1 MATITKVDL
10 TIDSVT
16 VKISGF
22 SQDISYAHIDLRK
35 DGAQTSTETQVSY
48 DVASGFETTFYNL
61 ERGGQGYR
69 IKAYLYDAA
78 GTNLDQ
84 TNELTIHTGFEI
96 TIDANGGTGSF
107 YDTAAYNS
115 VYTLPSDGFWK
126 YSSKLLGYST
136 SPDATAAQFNVGM
149 GIRMYQNWNLYCVW
163 QEVTYTLSY
172 YNTSGSST
180 PWMQETFPYDA
191 NGPYIT
197 VTTDIPERTGYRF
210 VNWEIFQGYGT
221 SLGYVEPGGT
231 IQVGNSNASAIAQWA
246 ALQRH
251 TVTYNANGGYPTP
264 ATQTA
269 YDYED
274 VIVSETIPTR
284 SGYTAS
290 VWWAVDNAGG
300 APFGIAPGSSFNVQ
314 TFDWTLYAEWY
325 KYEIAVVAAD
335 NVASVSKDVTGL
347 PYIFYDGTTQIT
359 ATVSCTLE
367 TEAGST
373 IEFDGWYDSNGQKVS
388 SSQTYT
394 FSDIT
399 APITLIAKATKTAG
413 STFTISYL
421 HGVHGSGEN
430 QTQQKTSGTAVTL
443 KGAIFTREG
452 YTQTGWSTVDGG
464 AKSYALGGQYTQDAD
479 LTLYPFWS
487 PNAIDPSKTYT
498 VTYSPGLDGT
508 GSEKTDTKVKDVPL
522 SLEGALFTKNGYAQ
536 SAWATS
542 AGGEAAYS
550 LGGLYTEN
558 AEITLYPVWGA
569 QQPLQPDI
577 VTDGEWR
584 VKDYMSQLRT
594 PFTKLCRLRFLQ
606 PDGSTAFAIDNNP
619 QSRRSGAFIQDGTI
633 TCNLQNGQRRTANVT
648 LSNIDAEY
656 DYNINNIW
664 FGQQIAIDEGL
675 VLSNGY
681 EYYIQQGVF
690 YIMEPQETL
699 NPNLRTISL
708 PLVDKWAYLDG
719 SLFGRLEATYEVPVG
734 TNIFQPVAA
743 ILQLDRGNG
752 YMIDQVPPVFTSYY
766 KGKTQALPDGTTANL
781 TDSPYTL
788 RVDSDDGT
796 LADVCLGMAEMVNAW
811 IGYDQ
816 TGALRV
822 DPSQDDII
830 DTNKPVL
837 WRFSQDE
844 AQLIGATYT
853 IKNSEVFNDY
863 IVLGEK
869 QDDNPQA
876 AGRAQ
881 NLDPTSD
888 TNFNII
894 GRKTYRETAS
904 GYYTTTQCRDLAEWK
919 LKRATVLQ
927 KAVSISCIQMMHIS
941 ENNLV
946 EIVRT
951 DKPGSPVERHL
962 IQGYTRPLATNG
974 TMTINAVSVA
984 DFPNATITSWPE

>member
-1 MATITKVDL
+1 MATITKVNL
-10 TIDSVT
+10 TVDSVT

-35 DGAQTSTETQVSY
+35 DGSQTSTETQVSY

-78 GTNLDQ
+78 GTNRDQ
-84 TNELTIHTGFEI
+84 TTDLTIHTGFEI
-96 TIDANGGTGSF
+96 TIDANGGSGYL
-107 YDTAAYNS
+107 YDTAAYDS
-115 VYTLPSDGFWK
+115 FYTLPSGGFEK

-136 SPDATAAQFNVGM
+136 DSTATSEQFDPGM
-149 GIRMYQNWNLYCVW
+149 KIRMYQNWNLYCVW
-163 QEVTYTLSY
+163 QETTYTLSY
-172 YNTSGSST
+172 YRTSTGST
-180 PWMQETFPYDA
+180 LWLREKFPYDV

-197 VTTDIPERTGYRF
+197 ITTQTPGLTGYRF
-210 VNWEIFQGYGT
+210 VNWEIFQESGT

-231 IQVGNSNASAIAQWA
+231 IQVGNADVRAIAQWEP
-246 ALQRH
+246 LQRH
-251 TVTYNANGGYPTP
+251 TVSYNANGGYPTP
-264 ATQTA
+264 SSQTV
-269 YDYED
+269 YDYEE
-274 VIVSETIPTR
+274 VIVSETIPSR

-300 APFGIAPGSSFNVQ
+300 APFGIAPGSTFNVQ

-413 STFTISYL
+413 FTFTISYL
-421 HGVHGSGEN
+421 HGVYGTGEN
-430 QTQQKTSGTAVTL
+430 QTQQKTAGTAVTL

-452 YTQTGWSTVDGG
+452 YTQTGWSTADGG

-479 LTLYPFWS
+479 ITLYPFWKE
-487 PNAIDPSKTYT
+487 NTIDPSETYP
-498 VTYSPGLDGT
+498 VTYSPGNDGI
-508 GSEKTDTKVKDVPL
+508 GSVLTATKVKGVPL
-522 SLEGALFTKNGYAQ
+522 SLEGALFTKVGYAQ

-542 AGGEAAYS
+542 AGGVAVYA
-550 LGGLYTEN
+550 LGGLYTED
-558 AEITLYPVWGA
+558 AAVTLYPTWGP
-569 QQPLQPDI
+569 QQFIQP
-577 VTDGEWR
+577 GSMMESSWR
-584 VKDYMSQLRT
+584 MNDYMSQLRT
-594 PFTKLCRLRFLQ
+594 SFTKLCRLRFLQ

-619 QSRRSGAFIQDGTI
+619 ENKRSGTFIQDGTI

-648 LSNIDAEY
+648 LSNVDAEY
-656 DYNINNIW
+656 DYNVNNIW

-690 YIMEPQETL
+690 YIAEPQETL
-699 NPNLRTISL
+699 DPNIRTVSL

-719 SLFGRLEATYEVPVG
+719 SLFGRLESTYEVPVG
-734 TNIFQPVAA
+734 TNIFKPIEA
-743 ILQLDRGNG
+743 ILQFDRGNG
-752 YMIDQVPPVFTSYY
+752 YLVDHVPPVFTSYY

-796 LADVCLGMAEMVNAW
+796 FADVCLGLSEMVNAW

-816 TGALRV
+816 TGALRI
-822 DPSQDDII
+822 DPSQDDIV
-830 DTNKPVL
+830 DANKPVL

-844 AQLIGATYT
+844 AQLLGTTYT
-853 IKNSEVFNDY
+853 IKNTEVFNDY
-863 IVLGEK
+863 IILGEK

-881 NLDPTSD
+881 NLDPASD
-888 TNFNII
+888 TNVNII

-974 TMTINAVSVA
+974 TMTINAVSVV